1 MKPVLVLF
9 VSMMLFGCYSISS
22 FNKGDILQ
30 EPPFATAV
38 VKGTP
43 SEAANCVGKYWE
55 SKRGREIDERWQIWT
70 YAYQVE
76 VAPPQF
82 NAPHPLLS
90 LVINF
95 EEQEGKT
102 VATAYR
108 HSMVSSKENP
118 VQTVT
123 LQAFEACK
131 APAFGVPVPILETP
145 KPAVTNEATIKSAP
159 ETKTNPIRAKKRY
172 SEIIDLR

>member
-1 MKPVLVLF
+1 
-9 VSMMLFGCYSISS
+9 
-22 FNKGDILQ
+22 LQ

-43 SEAANCVGKYWE
+43 SEAAICVGKYWD
-55 SKRGREIDERWQIWT
+55 SKIRRGEIDKHWQVWT

-76 VAPPQF
+76 VAPPIL
-82 NAPHPLLS
+82 NAPHPLLN

-95 EEQEGKT
+95 EDQGGKT

-108 HSMVSSKENP
+108 HDMVSSKENP

-131 APAFGVPVPILETP
+131 AQAPGVPPPNVEIP
-145 KPAVTNEATIKSAP
+145 KPADTNKATIKTAP
-159 ETKTNPIRAKKRY
+159 EPKPSPIRRELKGN
-172 SEIIDLR
+172 